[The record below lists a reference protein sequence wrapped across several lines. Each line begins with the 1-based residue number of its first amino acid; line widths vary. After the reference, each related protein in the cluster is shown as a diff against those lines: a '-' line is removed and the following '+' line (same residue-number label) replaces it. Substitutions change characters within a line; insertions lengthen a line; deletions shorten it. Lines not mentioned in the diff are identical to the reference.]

1 MTVYD
6 KLMKV
11 MGDRNVEGYVDLI
24 HENAEVIFHKSG
36 DRFGKTEWASM
47 VAGMMG
53 NPKFVNDASRCI
65 YENEDILVKTF
76 KVEQVRK
83 MLKNNQILNG
93 LTLIALQWF
102 FLEYYKN

>member
-11 MGDRNVEGYVDLI
+11 MGDRNVEGYIDLI

-65 YENEDILVKTF
+65 YENEDILVLHNFMSYPDDTKEA
-76 KVEQVRK
+76 V
-83 MLKNNQILNG
+83 MLVCM
-93 LTLIALQWF
+93 
-102 FLEYYKN
+102 